1 MKNTGLIIG
10 RAYPIFDC
18 FHGQPQAHVRPRV
31 LTKHTHN
38 LAIMFKAGLYPVIS
52 FNAARSAFSGKLD
65 LRKSR
70 ALRFRTPGK
79 EVCWCTSGC
88 G

>member
-31 LTKHTHN
+31 LTKHTKRACIRLSRSMQRAVH
-38 LAIMFKAGLYPVIS
+38 FPVS
-52 FNAARSAFSGKLD
+52 
-65 LRKSR
+65 
-70 ALRFRTPGK
+70 
-79 EVCWCTSGC
+79 
-88 G
+88 